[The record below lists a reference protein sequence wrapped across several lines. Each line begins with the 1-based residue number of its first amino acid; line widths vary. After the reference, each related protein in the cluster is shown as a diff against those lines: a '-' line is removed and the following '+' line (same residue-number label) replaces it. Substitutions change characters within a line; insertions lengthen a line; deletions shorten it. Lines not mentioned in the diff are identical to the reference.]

1 MASAWVFTDS
11 STPQTYHEGLSLD
24 GWELREGEIFLRLTT
39 STICGSDMH
48 TSTGKRTD
56 PAAPLVLGHEGVGSV
71 LASKRPGVIPGDVLT
86 WCLATPQCLL
96 SPSGGGGD
104 ATPPCCTPCATF
116 HLPQKCS
123 RVLKYGHAPWPR
135 TTAPSPREVAE
146 GLSGCFASH
155 VLLRAGTP
163 IVSLGRAVGLGLP
176 EGALASVNCA
186 GATAIASWRAAQRH
200 LAASTRDT
208 LAVVTQPPSSSTAST
223 TSTVLIFGAGLL
235 GLYACAAAA
244 RESEFVCVV
253 DTSPSRLE
261 LAKAFGAHAT
271 VLTPPGMGVEAV
283 VGGILGACSGSGS
296 VGGGLVQARGGFDA
310 VIEVCGVPDVVAS
323 GLRLVRVG
331 GVIVL
336 VGMVHP
342 ASALGGIT
350 GEGVIRKSCALVG
363 VHNYEARDLE
373 EAVELLC
380 QLQCGPRAVEG
391 GLWERLFSPPL
402 PLAHL
407 PQALLLAGK
416 GEWSRVVV
424 KP

>member
-1 MASAWVFTDS
+1 VF
-11 STPQTYHEGLSLD
+11 
-24 GWELREGEIFLRLTT
+24 
-39 STICGSDMH
+39 
-48 TSTGKRTD
+48 
-56 PAAPLVLGHEGVGSV
+56 
-71 LASKRPGVIPGDVLT
+71 
-86 WCLATPQCLL
+86 
-96 SPSGGGGD
+96 
-104 ATPPCCTPCATF
+104 
-116 HLPQKCS
+116 
-123 RVLKYGHAPWPR
+123 KYGHAPWPR
-135 TTAPSPREVAE
+135 ATAPSPREVAE

-155 VLLRAGTP
+155 ALLRAGTP
-163 IVSLGRAVGLGLP
+163 IVPLQRALGLGLP

-200 LAASTRDT
+200 LVASTRDT
-208 LAVVTQPPSSSTAST
+208 LGMAALPPATPTAST
-223 TSTVLIFGAGLL
+223 ASTVLIFGAGLL

-253 DTSPSRLE
+253 DTSPARLE
-261 LAKAFGAHAT
+261 LARAFGAHAT
-271 VLTPPGMGVEAV
+271 VLTPPGMGLEAV
-283 VGGILGACSGSGS
+283 VDSILGACSG
-296 VGGGLVQARGGFDA
+296 VKARGGFDA
-310 VIEVCGVPDVVAS
+310 VIEVCGVADVVAS

-391 GLWERLFSPPL
+391 GLWGRLFSPPL

-407 PQALLLAGK
+407 PQALLLAAK